1 MAEKVVYELVDVILA
16 GHGNAIYETA
26 RGRVGESHPLRQI
39 DLQFLIL
46 HELKNKEILD
56 NVDRLREYWFGS
68 KSEQ

>member
-1 MAEKVVYELVDVILA
+1 MIMQFTKL
-16 GHGNAIYETA
+16 HGDAL
-26 RGRVGESHPLRQI
+26 GHPLRQI
-39 DLQFLIL
+39 DLQFSIL